1 MTASGI
7 KAAAGG
13 RSDLFRVDPRKL
25 TIEAGWNCRDF
36 TSPENLDHIAEL
48 KHSIA
53 AKGVQEALTVRMD
66 GEKIILTNGEC
77 RLRAVRELIDDGI
90 DVALIPVQVEPRY
103 ANEADHVESQIVR
116 NSGKPFTPLE
126 QSAVFIRLINLGRS
140 EADLAAVAGYTVER
154 VRQIASLN
162 TATEKVKK
170 LIRVGQISATMAQR
184 ALERAKDPKA
194 AEAMIGKAVI
204 KAKNDGK
211 LKPGPRHLAAPK
223 PPKPLKSTKRDF
235 HELLAQV
242 VSYANT
248 VANED
253 GSVTC
258 IVPKALWKQI
268 EDVK

>member
-1 MTASGI
+1 MTQSGI

-25 TIEAGWNCRDF
+25 DIEDGWNCRDF
-36 TSPENLDHIAEL
+36 TSPENLEHIAEL
-48 KHSIA
+48 KRSIA
-53 AKGVQEALTVRMD
+53 TKGVQEPLTVRMD
-66 GEKIILTNGEC
+66 GEQIIVTNGEC
-77 RLRAVRELIDDGI
+77 RLRAVRELIAEGI

-126 QSAVFIRLINLGRS
+126 QSAVFIRLMNLGRS
-140 EADLAAVAGYTVER
+140 EADLAAVAGYTIER
-154 VRQIASLN
+154 VRQISLLN
-162 TATEKVKK
+162 TATEKTKK
-170 LIRVGQISATMAQR
+170 LIRGGKISATMAQR

-194 AEAMIGKAVI
+194 AEAMINKAVV
-204 KAKNDGK
+204 KALHDGRT
-211 LKPGPRHLAAPK
+211 KPGPRHLAPTPPPTKPK
-223 PPKPLKSTKRDF
+223 AAKRDF
-235 HELLAQV
+235 HDLLGQV

-258 IVPKALWKQI
+258 IVPKALWKKI